1 MEYTALPIE
10 GVYLM
15 EPRVFGDSRGYFM
28 ETFRSD
34 EFRRRVADIEFVQ
47 DNESLSGRG
56 VARGLHYQ
64 AGDNSQ
70 AKLVR
75 VTEGRVIDIVVDLRR
90 GSGTFGRHL
99 MVELS
104 EENHRMLFLPHG
116 MAHGFVTMAERNRF
130 VYKVDR
136 YYAPES
142 ERTLLLTDPALGIEW
157 PVDTVNLTLS
167 AKDLAGV
174 PLSELTDLF

>member
-1 MEYTALPIE
+1 MEYKALPIK

-15 EPRVFGDSRGYFM
+15 EPHVFGDIRGYFM

-34 EFRRRVADIEFVQ
+34 EFRREVADIEFVQ

-64 AGDNSQ
+64 AGDKSQ

-75 VTEGRVIDIVVDLRR
+75 VTEGKVIDIVVDLRR
-90 GSGTFGRHL
+90 GSETFGQHL

-104 EENHRMLFLPHG
+104 EDNHRMLFLPHG
-116 MAHGFVTMAERNRF
+116 MAHGFVTLGERNRF
-130 VYKVDR
+130 IYKVDR
-136 YYAPES
+136 YYAPEA
-142 ERTLLLTDPALGIEW
+142 ERTLLLTDPALGIKW
-157 PVDTVNLTLS
+157 PVDPASLTLS
-167 AKDLAGV
+167 AKDLTGV